1 MMIIKLLVFLHCSRW
16 RCSCSGRHMSHCSME
31 LFSLLMI
38 TYYAESL
45 LALKLSL
52 RQILVLFSGGRRRH
66 SNEKPTVSDILYTL
80 TSAMSL
86 LRRCRVNAA
95 LTIQV
100 FSQLFHYINMW
111 IFNKLVLQ
119 PQYGLCTR
127 EWGHRLRRRLGRV
140 ETWAKKQGLELAAD
154 CHLCR
159 VVQVGC

>member
-1 MMIIKLLVFLHCSRW
+1 MVRFCMCTITLNTCKTHLRNAHLV
-16 RCSCSGRHMSHCSME
+16 
-31 LFSLLMI
+31 
-38 TYYAESL
+38 
-45 LALKLSL
+45 
-52 RQILVLFSGGRRRH
+52 SGGRRRH
-66 SNEKPTVSDILYTL
+66 GKPTISDILYTL
-80 TSAMSL
+80 SSAMSL

-119 PQYGLCTR
+119 PQLGLCTR
-127 EWGHRLRRRLGRV
+127 DWGHRLRMRLGRV

-159 VVQVGC
+159 VVEVS